1 MSLEENI
8 FMARVAEQAERFDDM
23 VEYLNQVVKSKN
35 DDFTT
40 EERNLLSVG
49 FKNQIGS
56 KRTAIRTISAIEQN
70 PKYQQYSSAL
80 QTYKKKIEEELF
92 DQCTQIVQNVQGSC
106 MNVASTDESKAFFQ
120 KMVGDYYRY
129 VAENATGDNLEK
141 VKTGALENYEAAQST
156 CASLNPCN
164 PIRLGL
170 ALNFS
175 VFHYE
180 VMNNHKKAC
189 ELGEQALTEALE
201 KIDDVDE
208 ETFRDAKS
216 IIELLKENLS
226 LWKEEEDQNN
236 VEDLWNGW
244 KSCFVIELTSYSKYK
259 KFKSSNH
266 SFWLYI

>member
-1 MSLEENI
+1 MSLEEHI

-23 VEYLNQVVKSKN
+23 VSYLQQVVNAKS

-70 PKYQQYSSAL
+70 PKYQKFGDAL
-80 QTYKKKIEEELF
+80 SQNKKRIEKELY
-92 DQCTQIVQNVQGSC
+92 DQCIDIVNIVKSSC
-106 MNVASTDESKAFFQ
+106 MKVASTDETKAFFY
-120 KMVGDYYRY
+120 KMIGDYYRY
-129 VAENATGDNLEK
+129 VAECATGDQLET
-141 VKTGALENYEAAQST
+141 VKNGALENYQLAQTTS
-156 CASLNPCN
+156 ASLNACN

-180 VMNNHKKAC
+180 VMNNHKQAC
-189 ELGEQALTEALE
+189 ELGESALSDALE

-226 LWKEEEDQNN
+226 LWKEEEEQNA
-236 VEDLWNGW
+236 VDDL
-244 KSCFVIELTSYSKYK
+244 
-259 KFKSSNH
+259 
-266 SFWLYI
+266 

>member
-1 MSLEENI
+1 MSLEEHI

-23 VEYLNQVVKSKN
+23 VKYLQDVVKSKS

-70 PKYQQYSSAL
+70 PKYAKFNQGLA
-80 QTYKKKIEEELF
+80 TYKKQIESELYEQCMKIV
-92 DQCTQIVQNVQGSC
+92 DTVQTNC
-106 MNVASTDESKAFFQ
+106 MKVASTDETKAFFY
-120 KMVGDYYRY
+120 KMIGDYYRY
-129 VAENATGDNLEK
+129 VAECAQPDKLEK
-141 VKTGALENYEAAQST
+141 VKNGALENYQLAQTTSQ
-156 CASLNPCN
+156 SLNACN

-180 VMNNHKKAC
+180 VMNNHKQAC
-189 ELGEQALTEALE
+189 ELGEAALSDALE

-226 LWKEEEDQNN
+226 LWKEEEEQNA
-236 VEDLWNGW
+236 VEDL
-244 KSCFVIELTSYSKYK
+244 
-259 KFKSSNH
+259 
-266 SFWLYI
+266 

>member
-23 VEYLNQVVKSKN
+23 VQYLTQVVTSKS

-70 PKYQQYSSAL
+70 PKYSKFNEGL
-80 QTYKKKIEEELF
+80 GGYKKKIEGELY
-92 DQCTQIVQNVQGSC
+92 DQCLGIVDIVKNSC
-106 MNVASTDESKAFFQ
+106 MGIAATDETKAFFF
-120 KMVGDYYRY
+120 KMMGDYYRY
-129 VAENATGDNLEK
+129 VAECADETKINE
-141 VKTGALENYEAAQST
+141 VKEGAKDNYEKAQAASAT
-156 CASLNPCN
+156 LNACN

-180 VMNNHKKAC
+180 VMNNHSEAC
-189 ELGEQALTEALE
+189 TLGEKALSDALE

-226 LWKEEEDQNN
+226 LWKEEEEQNN
-236 VEDLWNGW
+236 VEDL
-244 KSCFVIELTSYSKYK
+244 
-259 KFKSSNH
+259 
-266 SFWLYI
+266 